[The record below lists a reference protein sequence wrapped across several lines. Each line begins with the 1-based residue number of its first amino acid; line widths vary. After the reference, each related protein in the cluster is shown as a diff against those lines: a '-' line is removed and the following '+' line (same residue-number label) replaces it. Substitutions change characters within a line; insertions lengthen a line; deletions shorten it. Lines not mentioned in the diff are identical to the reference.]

1 MLAFIHAASISTAV
15 FHSSGVRLSL
25 SQSCSL
31 YVGQCACNRHHT
43 GCYRTSRPITRGE
56 KVPVSCHFESAV
68 ASIHC
73 VHPPL
78 PSSTIRAQRKV
89 FSRFISHSQQCRNEL
104 ASSTP
109 PTPTPLPENTSSRND
124 AFLHGLH
131 RAACIDE

>member
-15 FHSSGVRLSL
+15 FRSSGVRLSL

-43 GCYRTSRPITRGE
+43 GCYRTSRQGE
-56 KVPVSCHFESAV
+56 KRCLCHVILNQQWLLFTV
-68 ASIHC
+68 C
-73 VHPPL
+73 VHL
-78 PSSTIRAQRKV
+78 FLLRAQRKV
-89 FSRFISHSQQCRNEL
+89 FSRFICHSQQCRNEL

-109 PTPTPLPENTSSRND
+109 TPPTTATPTPSPENTSSRND